1 MARTLNKKEKD
12 LLNKLYTDKELN
24 GRGLIRKFIVRN
36 TYKPKYKIGD
46 CVKITDDSYSY
57 IWGNRIVN
65 VKAKIVDIDWWL
77 NDKDKEYVQYE
88 CIALDQDGHEHTLFA
103 EESIYGYY
111 QSRRVRG
118 KCKDNKNVFEKKS
131 KYSQSCSVSI

>member
-1 MARTLNKKEKD
+1 MPRKLNKKEKGFLENLHND
-12 LLNKLYTDKELN
+12 QELS
-24 GRGLIRKFIVRN
+24 GRGLISKIIIRN
-36 TYKPKYKIGD
+36 TYQPKYKIGD
-46 CVKITDDSYSY
+46 CVTITDDSYSY

-88 CIALDQDGHEHTLFA
+88 CIALDQDGMEHTLFA
-103 EESIYGYY
+103 EESIYSHF
-111 QSRRVRG
+111 QSRRVTG

-131 KYSQSCSVSI
+131 KHSQSCSM